1 MALSREQKK
10 KILENLREKIS
21 RQKAMIFVEF
31 KGVKVKDLFDLRKK
45 LKKSDSQ
52 LIVAKKTLFNLA
64 LKEAIKEM
72 DFKKMDGEIALA
84 FGFKDEISPAKII
97 HEATQQNKNLKI
109 LGGFVENKLQ
119 TSEEIIA
126 LAQLPGRQELLAKLV
141 GSVAAPL
148 LGFINVLQGNIK
160 GLLVVLAKAKA

>member
-21 RQKAMIFVEF
+21 RQKAMIFVDF